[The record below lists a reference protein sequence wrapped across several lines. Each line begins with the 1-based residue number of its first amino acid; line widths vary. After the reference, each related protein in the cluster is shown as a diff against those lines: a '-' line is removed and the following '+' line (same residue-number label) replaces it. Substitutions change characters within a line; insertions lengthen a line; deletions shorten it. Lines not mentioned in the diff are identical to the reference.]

1 MVMKVKGKKKRKL
14 PFYEPNTPGNKLI
27 LVGPVCRAT
36 DNGCVI
42 VMALLGYGLPFTGL
56 AGSEGISKAT
66 PRDGEKGEAALHPEI
81 LTPIP
86 NRQTAARVGVLSDP
100 VRWKG
105 RVVVRLRGT
114 KGEGC

>member
-1 MVMKVKGKKKRKL
+1 MKVKGKKKRKL
-14 PFYEPNTPGNKLI
+14 SFYEPNTPGNKLI

-81 LTPIP
+81 LTPVP
-86 NRQTAARVGVLSDP
+86 NRQTAARVGVLSDL

-114 KGEGC
+114 KEEGC